1 MATAS
6 LGVISN
12 THGEQL
18 LSDHF
23 GVVADV
29 FESAL

>member
-12 THGEQL
+12 VHEENL

-29 FESAL
+29 FESAS